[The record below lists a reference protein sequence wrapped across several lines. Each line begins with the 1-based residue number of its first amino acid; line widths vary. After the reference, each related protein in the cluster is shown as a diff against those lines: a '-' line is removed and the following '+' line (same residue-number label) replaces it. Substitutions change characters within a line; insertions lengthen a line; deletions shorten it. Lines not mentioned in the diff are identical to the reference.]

1 MDYRGTLCHREVSL
15 FRLEVHKRNAIYGF
29 EFFFSKLLEETHLT
43 AGHLYC
49 KHGKRPIIRPPPPPL
64 IYRPIYPKKEMH

>member
-1 MDYRGTLCHREVSL
+1 MKWAIGGRSVTERYAL

-49 KHGKRPIIRPPPPPL
+49 KHGKRPIIRPPPPPHL
-64 IYRPIYPKKEMH
+64 